1 MKEVKTTYPNKTIA
15 EQKNKKLIEAT
26 ELFMRIPPQ
35 AQDMIIVLVKSLLSD
50 K

>member
-1 MKEVKTTYPNKTIA
+1 MKEAKTAYPNKTTD
-15 EQKNKKLIEAT
+15 EQKNKRLIEAA
-26 ELFMRIPPQ
+26 ELFRRISPQ